1 MSETCPGPGGDQ
13 HLVSACLGGFPE
25 LPRCVSRE
33 LRATGLFYICSH
45 KSHCLHFKKGRENEN
60 EGERERMRK
69 REEAGGREEGK
80 ERKKERTLRGENSCR
95 GKPHC
100 SRDGKGWERGADT
113 GTKCVR
119 EVTAQSGWAHPIGT
133 LCKLVHFQETLFS
146 SPWFPCFLFCWP
158 SYFPQCSVS
167 SAQMSPQPHLLLWE
181 PSSSREEPLLP
192 ACQEVGAEEGP

>member
-1 MSETCPGPGGDQ
+1 
-13 HLVSACLGGFPE
+13 
-25 LPRCVSRE
+25 
-33 LRATGLFYICSH
+33 
-45 KSHCLHFKKGRENEN
+45 
-60 EGERERMRK
+60 MRK
-69 REEAGGREEGK
+69 REEAEGREEGK
-80 ERKKERTLRGENSCR
+80 ERKKERTLRGKNSCR

-146 SPWFPCFLFCWP
+146 SPWFTCFLFCWP

-181 PSSSREEPLLP
+181 PPSSREEPLLP
-192 ACQEVGAEEGP
+192 ACQEVGAEEGPRAGSACREEEGREKVPRRLRWKDQINGDIFQRKKSACKYFIN